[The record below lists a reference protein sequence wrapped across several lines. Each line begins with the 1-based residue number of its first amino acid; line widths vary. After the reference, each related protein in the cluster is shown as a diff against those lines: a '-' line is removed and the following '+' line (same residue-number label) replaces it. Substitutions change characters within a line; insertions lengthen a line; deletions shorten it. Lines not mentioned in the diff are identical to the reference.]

1 MITLGD
7 CAPIEGV
14 EVSPCS
20 TEAAVLQT
28 WHKGM
33 SEEMP
38 DILTGYNIF
47 GFDIPYLY
55 KRAED
60 EGVLDRVFQLSRFHN
75 FVSELKTKQVKGIG
89 GALVQQEYVDTPGMV

>member
-1 MITLGD
+1 MD
-7 CAPIEGV
+7 GV
-14 EVSPCS
+14 EVTPCS
-20 TEAAVLQT
+20 TEAALLQT
-28 WHKGM
+28 WHSIM
-33 SEEMP
+33 REEMP

-60 EGVLDRVFQLSRFHN
+60 EGVLDSVFQLSRFCD

-89 GALVQQEYVDTPGMV
+89 GTLVEQEYVETPGMVQLDLYKIV